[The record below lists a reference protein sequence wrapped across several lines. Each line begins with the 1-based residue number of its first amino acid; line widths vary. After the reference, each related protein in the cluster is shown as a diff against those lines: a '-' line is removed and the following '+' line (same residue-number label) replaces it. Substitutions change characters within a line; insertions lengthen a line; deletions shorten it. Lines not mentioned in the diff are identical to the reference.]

1 MALEDIEITP
11 DGARL
16 TLRLLLRN
24 GLHARP
30 AARISK
36 EAQRY
41 RSTIRIVTETGAAD
55 AKSILD
61 VLSLAIPFESLC
73 TVEATGPD
81 AREAVA
87 AVSTLFLHEQ
97 D

>member
-1 MALEDIEITP
+1 MSLEDLEILP
-11 DGARL
+11 VGEWL
-16 TLRLLLRN
+16 TLRLMMAN

-41 RSTIRIVTETGAAD
+41 RSSIRIISENGEAD

-61 VLSLAIPFESLC
+61 VLSLAIPHNSLC
-73 TVEATGPD
+73 TLEATGPD

-87 AVSTLFLHEQ
+87 AVGTIFLQQ

>member
-1 MALEDIEITP
+1 MSLEDIEILP
-11 DGARL
+11 EGSRL
-16 TLRLLLRN
+16 TLRLMMAN

-41 RSTIRIVTETGAAD
+41 RSSIRIISENGEAD

-61 VLSLAIPFESLC
+61 VLSLAIPHNSLC
-73 TVEATGPD
+73 TLEATGPD

-87 AVSTLFLHEQ
+87 AVGTIFLQQ

>member
-1 MALEDIEITP
+1 MTPEDIETTP
-11 DGARL
+11 EGARL
-16 TLRLLLRN
+16 TLQLKLPH

-41 RSTIRIVTETGAAD
+41 RSRIRIIAENGEAD

-61 VLSLAIPFESLC
+61 VLALAIPQDCLC
-73 TVEATGPD
+73 TVEAQGPD

-87 AVSTLFLHEQ
+87 AVGTLFTQQ
-97 D
+97 DM

>member
-1 MALEDIEITP
+1 MPLQDIEETP
-11 DGARL
+11 EGARL
-16 TLRLLLRN
+16 TLKLLLRN

-30 AARISK
+30 AARIAK

-41 RSTIRIVTETGAAD
+41 RSSIRIVADSGEAD

-61 VLSLAIPFESLC
+61 VLSLAVPRDSVC
-73 TVEATGPD
+73 TVEARGPD

-87 AVSTLFLHEQ
+87 AVGTLFLREQ